1 MGLITRG
8 NFLLGACA
16 VALTGFVVGCGG
28 TSDNG
33 VAAKSADGIV
43 SAAMNAASGVKS
55 VHVAGAVRSGG
66 SPTTLDLTLLAG
78 KGARGQLAQG
88 GLSFR
93 IISLNQ
99 VVYING
105 SDVFWRHFGGSAAVQ
120 LFHGK
125 WLRAPASGQ
134 FASIA
139 SLTNVHTL
147 LNQLLSSH
155 GTLAKGST
163 TTVAGQKVVAV
174 NDTTRGGTLYVATLG
189 PPYPVEVTKT
199 GAQGGRL
206 LFDRYNEPV
215 TLTAPANSIDVS
227 KLK

>member
-8 NFLLGACA
+8 NFLLSACA
-16 VALTGFVVGCGG
+16 VALTGLVVGCGG

-33 VAAKSADGIV
+33 VAGKSADGIV
-43 SAAMNAASGVKS
+43 SAAMNAVNGVKS

-66 SPTTLDLTLLAG
+66 SPTTLDLALLAG
-78 KGARGQLAQG
+78 QGARGQLAEG

-105 SDVFWRHFGGSAAVQ
+105 SDAFWRHFGGSAAVQ

-134 FASIA
+134 FGAVG
-139 SLTNVHTL
+139 SLTSLQTL
-147 LNQLLSSH
+147 FSRLLSNH
-155 GTLAKGST
+155 GKLAKGST
-163 TTVAGQKVVAV
+163 TTVAGQKVIAV
-174 NDTTRGGTLYVATLG
+174 NDTTKGGTLYVATTG
-189 PPYPVEVTKT
+189 QPYPIEISNA
-199 GAQGGRL
+199 GSQGGRIV
-206 LFDRYNEPV
+206 FDRYNQAASITP
-215 TLTAPANSIDVS
+215 PANSIDVS